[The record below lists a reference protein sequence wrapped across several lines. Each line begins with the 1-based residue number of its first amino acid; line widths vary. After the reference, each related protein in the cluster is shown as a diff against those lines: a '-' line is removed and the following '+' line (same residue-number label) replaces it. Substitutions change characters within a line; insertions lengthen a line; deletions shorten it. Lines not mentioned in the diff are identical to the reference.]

1 MNNKRSKE
9 ITDTKNKKNRQ
20 KKNGRTL
27 SRVDKSY
34 VYLCWGLPENN
45 LPKTKTGSRVED
57 KNKKKTCRINN
68 KVAKEQQQ
76 KEKTIKH
83 TTKHLANTQN
93 KQTKREKNAKN
104 AKKNVK
110 KN

>member
-1 MNNKRSKE
+1 M
-9 ITDTKNKKNRQ
+9 
-20 KKNGRTL
+20 
-27 SRVDKSY
+27 
-34 VYLCWGLPENN
+34 YLCWGLPENN

-57 KNKKKTCRINN
+57 KQKTCRINN

-104 AKKNVK
+104 AKKKREK
-110 KN
+110 KLKQKIKTNA

>member
-9 ITDTKNKKNRQ
+9 ITDTKKKKKTDR

-57 KNKKKTCRINN
+57 KKKR
-68 KVAKEQQQ
+68 VE
-76 KEKTIKH
+76 
-83 TTKHLANTQN
+83 
-93 KQTKREKNAKN
+93 
-104 AKKNVK
+104 
-110 KN
+110 